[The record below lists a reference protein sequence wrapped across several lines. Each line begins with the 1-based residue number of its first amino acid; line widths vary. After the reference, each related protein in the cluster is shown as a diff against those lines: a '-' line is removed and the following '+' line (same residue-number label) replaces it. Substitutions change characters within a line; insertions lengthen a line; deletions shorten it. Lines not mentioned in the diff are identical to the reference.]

1 MTQESPGPGESPR
14 RDGRRSFLANVAG
27 KLALV
32 LLAGFGLIL
41 LFRGCVVPALRQEVE
56 EIQQKHHQGSR
67 P

>member
-1 MTQESPGPGESPR
+1 MTPERPEPQPPR
-14 RDGRRSFLANVAG
+14 RDAGRSFLANVAG

-41 LFRGCVVPALRQEVE
+41 VFRGCVEPALRQEAG
-56 EIQQKHHQGSR
+56 EIQQKHHERTR